1 MKHFSFKT
9 ISWFELMNNLKT
21 LYVSKKGYL
30 LQFEKQ
36 SNVLLRIAVKFKDIL
51 TYFQSVYWTW
61 LFDDMI
67 DKADKIYV
75 FAWKLLNVLM
85 FSLELP
91 S

>member
-75 FAWKLLNVLM
+75 FVCELLNVFFLYK
-85 FSLELP
+85 LP